1 MSDPILEG
9 NTYISTLIKGSIL
22 HVKIKDF
29 KEMDLKEFIEIQNWS
44 KDNLKDKNTFILAEF
59 GNGSSITKELRDY
72 AASPQGN
79 TLSKGAAVLVRNLAQ
94 QLIGDY
100 YLKFNKPVNPT
111 KVFYK
116 KENAIAWINEQIELL
131 NT

>member
-100 YLKFNKPVNPT
+100 YLKSYDADNLNNFLL
-111 KVFYK
+111 
-116 KENAIAWINEQIELL
+116 IASTI
-131 NT
+131 